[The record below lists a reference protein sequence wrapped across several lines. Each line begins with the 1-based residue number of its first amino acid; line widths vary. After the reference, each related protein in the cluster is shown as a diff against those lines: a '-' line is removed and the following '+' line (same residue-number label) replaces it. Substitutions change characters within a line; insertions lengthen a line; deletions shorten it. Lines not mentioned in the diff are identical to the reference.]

1 MLRALSIRGRHASAT
16 TVGEKKRRKIPPHGA
31 PPPFNTRCQNG
42 QNCQVPR
49 EEKRE
54 KKRRRNEK
62 KTEVAGAKSEDPLS
76 PDYVPSIFEHTQSPH
91 KRKLKCSMKIFERR
105 QNLKQRKRDRER
117 ALAAAAAL
125 VNISQSVPC
134 ENDQLPAGEDVVH
147 AEIRKEGMGTT
158 ATQTDITGEAIDS
171 LTAECNNLR
180 AELDEPKDSLKRCTW
195 NEESFK
201 GNDDKVTFLTG
212 LPSYMIMMTTFNF
225 IAPHLSQNMKLSPF
239 SQFLVTLLRLRLNL
253 CL

>member
-1 MLRALSIRGRHASAT
+1 MY
-16 TVGEKKRRKIPPHGA
+16 
-31 PPPFNTRCQNG
+31 TRIC
-42 QNCQVPR
+42 
-49 EEKRE
+49 
-54 KKRRRNEK
+54 NEHFIS
-62 KTEVAGAKSEDPLS
+62 GAKSEDPLS